1 MVETPT
7 LSNKPLAAMESRV
20 ASSSP
25 LDNRVKQN
33 PEPNQKNNF
42 NKTANE
48 DELKTISRAV
58 EESKQEDPNRTE
70 AKNDGEKLSIKLYE
84 VIKGLTDKM
93 GVFSLFEM
101 SMAGIGSILTKG
113 SPYWL
118 SYFCASFVEW
128 VENKATSNKDYAMP
142 KPVTSLF
149 NTLCGWWGVKDK
161 HGQKLTWDKALTQGI
176 REKVIG
182 TFNASLSLFTLA
194 YSLSKP
200 LLAMAGI
207 GQKQKKQSSSPL
219 MRTINTIAKGIL
231 PVVNAGLMWSSAAG
245 KALLGH
251 ALADLP
257 KPPMMKVNRADGKH
271 ELEPL
276 DISGHL
282 QSSKEDD
289 ICGRES
295 TGLMIGHLI
304 DMINPTL
311 GRIYDTCL
319 GIFISGLSFLNGK
332 KGMDGEEN
340 GSNLSLRERYPLG
353 ILQKG
358 AIGQVFYSSVR
369 YICKLMG
376 LELPHGEDLAS
387 LIKNNNPLEQVR
399 LLKKLS

>member
-1 MVETPT
+1 MTTVPTILSAPPTATTTRQELTPPEDKKVQVKT
-7 LSNKPLAAMESRV
+7 GDREIATDLNKV
-20 ASSSP
+20 
-25 LDNRVKQN
+25 
-33 PEPNQKNNF
+33 
-42 NKTANE
+42 NE
-48 DELKTISRAV
+48 IK
-58 EESKQEDPNRTE
+58 EDPNRTE
-70 AKNDGEKLSIKLYE
+70 PKNDGEKLAIKLYE

-93 GVFSLFEM
+93 GIFSLFEM
-101 SMAGIGSILTKG
+101 SMAGIGSVLTKG

-142 KPVTSLF
+142 KPVTALF

-161 HGQKLTWDKALTQGI
+161 HNEKLTWDKALSQGI

-207 GQKQKKQSSSPL
+207 GQKQKTKSTSPF
-219 MRTINTIAKGIL
+219 MRMVNTIAKGVL
-231 PVVNAGLMWSSAAG
+231 PVVNAGLMWSSASG

-251 ALADLP
+251 ALAGLP
-257 KPPMMKVNRADGKH
+257 QPPMIKVKRADGRE

-276 DISGHL
+276 DVSGHL

-295 TGLMIGHLI
+295 SGLMIGHVI

-319 GIFISGLSFLNGK
+319 GIIISGMSFLNGR
-332 KGMDGEEN
+332 KGMRGEEE
-340 GSNLSLRERYPLG
+340 GGNLSLQERYPLG
-353 ILQKG
+353 VLQKG
-358 AIGQVFYSSVR
+358 SMGQFFYGLVR
-369 YICKLMG
+369 KICTWMG
-376 LELPHGEDLAS
+376 LQLPHGEDIAS
-387 LIKNNNPLEQVR
+387 LIKNNNPLEQLR
-399 LLKKLS
+399 LLNKLS

>member
-1 MVETPT
+1 MNASPT
-7 LSNKPLAAMESRV
+7 LSNKPMAAAETRAPV
-20 ASSSP
+20 ITP
-25 LDNRVKQN
+25 PDNRVKQI
-33 PEPNQKNNF
+33 PEV
-42 NKTANE
+42 
-48 DELKTISRAV
+48 DLKKISEPV
-58 EESKQEDPNRTE
+58 EESNKEEDPNRTE
-70 AKNDGEKLSIKLYE
+70 PKNDGEKLSVKLYE

-93 GVFSLFEM
+93 GIFSLFEM
-101 SMAGIGSILTKG
+101 SMAGIGSVLTKG

-149 NTLCGWWGVKDK
+149 NTLCKWWRVKDK
-161 HGQKLTWDKALTQGI
+161 HGQGLTWDKALAQGI

-207 GQKQKKQSSSPL
+207 GQKEKKKASSPF
-219 MRTINTIAKGIL
+219 MRTVNTVAKGVL
-231 PVVNAGLMWSSAAG
+231 PIINAGLMWSSAAG

-257 KPPMMKVNRADGKH
+257 KPPMMKVKRSDGKD

-295 TGLMIGHLI
+295 TGLMIGHVI
-304 DMINPTL
+304 DMINPTF

-319 GIFISGLSFLNGK
+319 GIIISWLSFKNGK
-332 KGMDGEEN
+332 KGMAGEEN
-340 GSNLSLRERYPLG
+340 GSKLSLRDRYPLG
-353 ILQKG
+353 FLQKG
-358 AIGQVFYSSVR
+358 AVGQFFYGLVR
-369 YICKLMG
+369 KICTLMG
-376 LELPHGEDLAS
+376 LKLPHEEDIAS
-387 LIKNNNPLEQVR
+387 LIKNNNPLEQLR
-399 LLKKLS
+399 LLTKLKSS

>member
-1 MVETPT
+1 MT
-7 LSNKPLAAMESRV
+7 LSPTISTLTPAVEIRAPLP
-20 ASSSP
+20 AS
-25 LDNRVKQN
+25 LDNRVKQI
-33 PEPNQKNNF
+33 PEATN
-42 NKTANE
+42 TAA
-48 DELKTISRAV
+48 DIKKISEPV
-58 EESKQEDPNRTE
+58 EESKQEEDPNRTE
-70 AKNDGEKLSIKLYE
+70 PKNDGEKLSVKLYE

-93 GVFSLFEM
+93 GNFSLFEM
-101 SMAGIGSILTKG
+101 SMAGIGSVLTKG

-142 KPVTSLF
+142 KWVTKLF
-149 NTLCGWWGVKDK
+149 NTLCKWWRVKDK
-161 HGQKLTWDKALTQGI
+161 HNQELTWDKALTQGI

-182 TFNASLSLFTLA
+182 TFNASLSLFTLT

-200 LLAMAGI
+200 LLALAGI

-219 MRTINTIAKGIL
+219 MRTINTIAKGVL
-231 PVVNAGLMWSSAAG
+231 PVVNAGLIWSSAAG

-271 ELEPL
+271 KLEPL

-304 DMINPTL
+304 DMFNPAL

-319 GIFISGLSFLNGK
+319 GIIISLQSFLNGR
-332 KGMDGEEN
+332 KGMRGEEE
-340 GSNLSLRERYPLG
+340 GGNLSLRERYPLG

-358 AIGQVFYSSVR
+358 AIGQFFYSSVR
-369 YICKLMG
+369 NICKLMG
-376 LELPHGEDLAS
+376 LELPHGEDIAS
-387 LIKNNNPLEQVR
+387 LIKNNNPLEQLR
-399 LLKKLS
+399 LLNKFNQA